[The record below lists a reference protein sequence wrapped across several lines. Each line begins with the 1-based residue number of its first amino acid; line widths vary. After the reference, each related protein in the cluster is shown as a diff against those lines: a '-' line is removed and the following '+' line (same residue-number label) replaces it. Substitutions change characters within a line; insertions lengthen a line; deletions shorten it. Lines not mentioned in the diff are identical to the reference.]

1 MSIPADLS
9 MRYAIYTFEKQYTRW
24 GAVFPGNFVPV
35 LISEGKCLYWRARP
49 AHLEGHLPIVPIQT
63 LAIRTS
69 NPDPTHAPD
78 LKQVQTYQVYHLEGT
93 DSFFYFE

>member
-1 MSIPADLS
+1 MLLPFASQRLVCLRSEDNAKIALKKIFAAIVSYIDEEAGYGIHLFIPRKTGS
-9 MRYAIYTFEKQYTRW
+9 QRK
-24 GAVFPGNFVPV
+24 GAT
-35 LISEGKCLYWRARP
+35 
-49 AHLEGHLPIVPIQT
+49 IQT